1 MSTQFSCKAKDAE
14 GNDCT
19 ETFDRSLGQPICY
32 AMLYAHMQMAHNITL
47 PAAAPASTDT
57 TPAAAKPEKVKRPTI
72 SAAGTSEDFAYI
84 SQRWSEYK
92 QACRL
97 TGSDIVFQLLEC
109 CDEPLR
115 KDLTRLH
122 GSLISSPEADV
133 LEKIKTLAIRQENV
147 MVARVQLH
155 NLTQDRDEP
164 IRAFSARLKG
174 QSSVCQFNVKC
185 DTCNVDIDYS
195 DTIVR
200 DTMIRGICDDDI
212 RLEILGDPEL
222 AGKTLEQCTALIEAK
237 ESGKRSASRLT
248 LRGAEPTSAS
258 AGLSTYQRQN
268 KTRFQPGKSRPQAGA
283 NPNLGPGSSPDNAR
297 THTQPPET
305 CGYCGG
311 NHKRPAS
318 RRERM
323 QSCPAYNHTCTK
335 CGTLHHYESVCR
347 RGQHKATSPTAS
359 HNAATAVDVED
370 PYATFQALCAMDS
383 TPPSAPGAHYSP
395 VHSDSPPDPQEEV
408 QATGSIEI
416 DHHIYNDLCRMWEH
430 RNSDPQPFIDVSIQA
445 VPSDVAE
452 LGVKPAN
459 TSPSPKVIKPAM
471 ADTGCQSMLGGESV
485 LRSLGRSRSDLIPCS
500 TRMSAANEKAI
511 DILGALPLRI
521 SGTSDNGETHSTR
534 QLVYFTTS
542 TERLYLS
549 KNACIALGL
558 IDSNFPK
565 IGSSVSPQLSSC
577 DSNNHDHGD
586 KASAATRPCKCP
598 DRQPPPPLP
607 TKLPYPPTERYRG
620 KLQQWLVDYYSAS
633 TFNVCE
639 HQPLP
644 MMSGPH
650 MRLMVDPNAKP
661 VAFHTPIPVPV
672 HAQEEVKAGL
682 DQDVRLGVIEPVPV
696 GTPVTWC
703 ARMVTQWK
711 KSGKHRRTVDFQ
723 PLNKHAVRETHH
735 TPSPFNQVRSIPPHT
750 RKTKFDAWN
759 GYHSISLH
767 PDDRHL
773 TTFITP
779 WGRYRYCVAPQGYVS
794 SGDAYTRRFDEI
806 AMDFPNKIK
815 VVDDA
820 LLFTPL
826 STTEHNVPEKDRLDT
841 YSSSLS
847 ESFFQAAEWLDLCGK
862 NHITGN
868 PSKFCMGEIETDF
881 TAFRLGETHVGP
893 CRSFLEAINNFP
905 TPKNI
910 TDIRS
915 FFGLVNQVS
924 YAFASNQKMAPFRDF
939 LKPSIKFCWTPELQ
953 KLFEE
958 AKFVIIEEVKHGV
971 QIFDKDRTTCL
982 VTDWSTGGTGFW
994 LYQKHC
1000 QCPPPHKPFCCNDGW
1015 KTVLV
1020 GSRFTSPAESRYAP
1034 IEGEAL
1040 AIVEGLNKA
1049 RHFIIGCP
1057 DLIVAVDHKP
1067 LLKVFGDRHLDD
1079 IPNPRL
1085 RNLKEKSL
1093 RYKFSVVYIPGR
1105 KNHASDALSR
1115 HPVSPAAHLRLSDDS
1130 SASIYSSSLPPTML
1144 AYVRQAHSMPRI
1156 TESCATN
1163 ILDNTI
1169 IESISWDDI
1178 RSATSSDP
1186 SMVNLLDE
1194 IEDGFPGPKSD
1205 LPAELRPYYQ
1215 YRDKLTTFDGV
1226 VLYNDRIIIPPPLR
1240 RRVLESLHSA
1250 HQGVSQMCSR
1260 AESSFFWPG
1269 MTPAISEMRE
1279 KCGQCNRMA
1288 PSQPNMPPT
1297 PPIQPV
1303 YPFQAV
1309 VGDYFHYMG
1318 HHYLVVVDR
1327 YSNWPIVEETANGSS
1342 GLIRSLRR
1350 TFVTYGIAEELTNDG
1365 GPEFTASQTDSFLK
1379 AWRVNQR
1386 FSSVAFPHANTRAEV
1401 GVKTVKRMLVD
1412 NTDGKGSLNT
1422 DAFQRAMLQYRNTP
1436 DRDTGLS
1443 PAMVLFGRPIRDFI
1457 PIHPGKYQP
1466 HPTWRETLQ
1475 SREEA
1480 LRNRHMKDSERL
1492 SEHTVN
1498 LPPLKVGDCVRIQN
1512 QVGPHPNKWD
1522 KTGIVIEVRQFH
1534 QYVVRVDGSGRV
1546 TLRNRR
1552 FLRKYIPAV
1561 ERRPVISLPS
1571 LPGLPANDPSPAAP
1585 PPGSTLSSPAPTRTP
1600 TTPDKPEPPGTP
1612 PTLGPDTAPP
1622 SAPLSPTPLS
1632 PVTTP
1637 PAPAQPTA
1645 QVTPRS
1651 PPKKLSRMLA
1661 RLQPH
1666 NSPGN
1671 KEAPSRQ
1678 RRQ

>member
-1 MSTQFSCKAKDAE
+1 
-14 GNDCT
+14 
-19 ETFDRSLGQPICY
+19 
-32 AMLYAHMQMAHNITL
+32 
-47 PAAAPASTDT
+47 
-57 TPAAAKPEKVKRPTI
+57 
-72 SAAGTSEDFAYI
+72 
-84 SQRWSEYK
+84 
-92 QACRL
+92 
-97 TGSDIVFQLLEC
+97 
-109 CDEPLR
+109 
-115 KDLTRLH
+115 
-122 GSLISSPEADV
+122 
-133 LEKIKTLAIRQENV
+133 
-147 MVARVQLH
+147 
-155 NLTQDRDEP
+155 
-164 IRAFSARLKG
+164 
-174 QSSVCQFNVKC
+174 
-185 DTCNVDIDYS
+185 
-195 DTIVR
+195 
-200 DTMIRGICDDDI
+200 
-212 RLEILGDPEL
+212 
-222 AGKTLEQCTALIEAK
+222 
-237 ESGKRSASRLT
+237 
-248 LRGAEPTSAS
+248 
-258 AGLSTYQRQN
+258 
-268 KTRFQPGKSRPQAGA
+268 
-283 NPNLGPGSSPDNAR
+283 
-297 THTQPPET
+297 
-305 CGYCGG
+305 
-311 NHKRPAS
+311 
-318 RRERM
+318 
-323 QSCPAYNHTCTK
+323 
-335 CGTLHHYESVCR
+335 
-347 RGQHKATSPTAS
+347 
-359 HNAATAVDVED
+359 
-370 PYATFQALCAMDS
+370 
-383 TPPSAPGAHYSP
+383 
-395 VHSDSPPDPQEEV
+395 
-408 QATGSIEI
+408 
-416 DHHIYNDLCRMWEH
+416 MWE
-430 RNSDPQPFIDVSIQA
+430 RRKSDPQPFIDVTIQA
-445 VPSDVAE
+445 IPSDAAE
-452 LGVKPAN
+452 LGAKPASS
-459 TSPSPKVIKPAM
+459 SPSPKVIKPAM

-485 LRSLGRSRSDLIPCS
+485 LHSLGRSRSDLIPCS
-500 TRMSAANEKAI
+500 TRMSAANENAI

-521 SGTSDNGETHSTR
+521 SGTSENGQTHSTR

-549 KNACIALGL
+549 KDACIALGL
-558 IDSNFPK
+558 IHSSFPK
-565 IGSSVSPQLSSC
+565 IGSAATPQLSSC
-577 DSNNHDHGD
+577 DSSDPDHES
-586 KASAATRPCKCP
+586 KTSAAIRPCKCP
-598 DRQPPPPLP
+598 NRQPPPPLP
-607 TKLPYPPTERYRG
+607 TQLPYPPTERYRG
-620 KLQQWLVDYYSAS
+620 KLQQWLVEYYSAS

-644 MMSGPH
+644 MMSGPY
-650 MRLMVDPNAKP
+650 MRLMVDPNAEP
-661 VAFHTPIPVPV
+661 VAYHTPIPVPV
-672 HAQEEVKAGL
+672 HAQDEVKAGL

-723 PLNKHAVRETHH
+723 PLNKYAVRETHH
-735 TPSPFNQVRSIPPHT
+735 TQSPFNQVRSIPPHT

-759 GYHSISLH
+759 GYHSIPLH

-779 WGRYRYCVAPQGYVS
+779 WGRYRYCVAPQGYIS

-806 AMDFPNKIK
+806 AMDFPDKIK

-820 LLFTPL
+820 LLYTPL
-826 STTEHNVPEKDRLDT
+826 NITEHNVLEKDRLDT
-841 YSSSLS
+841 YSTSIQD
-847 ESFFQAAEWLDLCGK
+847 SFFQAAKWLDLCGK

-868 PSKFCMGEIETDF
+868 PSKFSMGETETDF
-881 TAFRLGETHVGP
+881 TAFHLGETSVGP
-893 CRSFLEAINNFP
+893 CRSFLEAIYNFP

-939 LKPSIKFCWTPELQ
+939 LKPSVKFCWTPQLQ
-953 KLFEE
+953 ELFEE
-958 AKFVIIEEVKHGV
+958 AKRVIIDEVKHGV

-982 VTDWSTGGTGFW
+982 VTDWSTEGTGFW

-1049 RHFIIGCP
+1049 RHFVTGCP
-1057 DLIVAVDHKP
+1057 NLIVAVDHKP

-1093 RYKFSVVYIPGR
+1093 RYKFSVIYIPGR

-1115 HPVSPAAHLRLSDDS
+1115 HPVSPAVHLRLSDDS
-1130 SASIYSSSLPPTML
+1130 TTAIYSASSLPPVIL
-1144 AYVRQAHSMPRI
+1144 ASVRQAYPMPRI

-1163 ILDNTI
+1163 TPDYAI

-1178 RSATSSDP
+1178 RSATSSDL
-1186 SMVNLLDE
+1186 SMVHLLNE

-1226 VLYNDRIIIPPPLR
+1226 VLYNDRIVIPPPLR

-1260 AESSFFWPG
+1260 ADSSFFWPG

-1279 KCGQCNRMA
+1279 RCAQCNRMA
-1288 PSQPNMPPT
+1288 PSQPSMPPT

-1318 HHYLVVVDR
+1318 HHYLVIVDR
-1327 YSNWPIVEETANGSS
+1327 YSNWPIVEETANGSN

-1365 GPEFTASQTDSFLK
+1365 GPEFTASQTESFLK
-1379 AWRVNQR
+1379 AWKVNQR

-1401 GVKTVKRMLVD
+1401 GVKIVKRMLVD
-1412 NTDGKGSLNT
+1412 NTDSTGSLDT

-1457 PIHPGKYQP
+1457 PIHPGKYRP

-1498 LPPLKVGDCVRIQN
+1498 LPPLKVGDHVRVQN
-1512 QVGPHPNKWD
+1512 QVGPHPTKWD

-1534 QYVVRVDGSGRV
+1534 QYVIRVDGSGRV

-1552 FLRKYIPAV
+1552 FLRKYTPAV
-1561 ERRPVISLPS
+1561 ERRPIVSLPL
-1571 LPGLPANDPSPAAP
+1571 LPRLPANDLPPAP
-1585 PPGSTLSSPAPTRTP
+1585 PPPGASPSAVPVP
-1600 TTPDKPEPPGTP
+1600 TTTQHEHPGTP
-1612 PTLGPDTAPP
+1612 PILIPESAPP
-1622 SAPLSPTPLS
+1622 TPLSPTPS
-1632 PVTTP
+1632 PLITTPPP
-1637 PAPAQPTA
+1637 PAPAQATA
-1645 QVTPRS
+1645 PATP
-1651 PPKKLSRMLA
+1651 PNKLSRMLA

-1666 NSPGN
+1666 NAPGN
-1671 KEAPSRQ
+1671 KEAPSGQ
-1678 RRQ
+1678 RR

>member
-1 MSTQFSCKAKDAE
+1 MSTEFRCKAKDPE
-14 GNDCT
+14 GNACT
-19 ETFDRSLGQPICY
+19 ETFDSSLGQSICY

-47 PAAAPASTDT
+47 PPATSASTDA

-97 TGSDIVFQLLEC
+97 TGTDIVFQLLEC

-122 GSLISSPEADV
+122 GSLVGSTETDV
-133 LEKIKTLAIRQENV
+133 LDKIKKLAIRQENV

-185 DTCNVDIDYS
+185 GTCNVDIDYS
-195 DTIVR
+195 DTIIR
-200 DTMIRGICDDDI
+200 DAMIRGICDDDI

-222 AGKTLEQCTALIEAK
+222 AKKSLEECTALIEAK
-237 ESGKRSASRLT
+237 ESGKRSANRLS
-248 LRGAEPTSAS
+248 LRGAEPSSTS
-258 AGLSTYQRQN
+258 AGLSTYQKQN
-268 KTRFQPGKSRPQAGA
+268 KGRNPPGKPRPQAGG
-283 NPNLGPGSSPDNAR
+283 NSSPLPGSENKASA
-297 THTQPPET
+297 QLPET
-305 CGYCGG
+305 CGYCGH
-311 NHKRPAS
+311 NHKRPSS

-323 QSCPAYNHTCTK
+323 QLCPAYNHICTS
-335 CGTLHHYESVCR
+335 CGTPHHHENVCR
-347 RGQHKATSPTAS
+347 RGQKVTCPTAF
-359 HNAATAVDVED
+359 HNAATAVDVD
-370 PYATFQALCAMDS
+370 DSYATFQSLCAMESTS
-383 TPPSAPGAHYSP
+383 TPPTGAPVSTGLPHK
-395 VHSDSPPDPQEEV
+395 SDFNEEV
-408 QATGSIEI
+408 RAAGPIEI
-416 DHHIYNDLCRMWEH
+416 AHHVYNDLCRMWE
-430 RNSDPQPFIDVSIQA
+430 RRSSDPQPFIDITIQV
-445 VPSDVAE
+445 VPSDIAE

-459 TSPSPKVIKPAM
+459 LSPSPTVIKPAM
-471 ADTGCQSMLGGESV
+471 ADTGCQSMLAGESV

-500 TRMSAANEKAI
+500 TRMSAANENAI

-521 SGTSDNGETHSTR
+521 SGTSEEGHIRTTR
-534 QLVYFTTS
+534 QLVYFSTS

-549 KNACIALGL
+549 KSACIALGL
-558 IDSNFPK
+558 IDSDFPK
-565 IGSSVSPQLSSC
+565 IGSHATPQLSSC
-577 DSNNHDHGD
+577 DSSMPDHGIE
-586 KASAATRPCKCP
+586 ANTAARPCKCP
-598 DRQPPPPLP
+598 DRQLPPALP
-607 TKLPYPPTERYRG
+607 TELPYPPTERNRG

-644 MMSGPH
+644 MMSGPP

-672 HAQEEVKAGL
+672 HAQDEVKAGL

-759 GYHSISLH
+759 GYHSIPLH

-779 WGRYRYCVAPQGYVS
+779 WGRYRYCVAPQGYIS

-826 STTEHNVPEKDRLDT
+826 STTEYDVPEKDRLDT
-841 YSSSLS
+841 PSTSIA
-847 ESFFQAAEWLDLCGK
+847 ESFFQAARWLDLCGRH
-862 NHITGN
+862 HITGN
-868 PSKFCMGEIETDF
+868 PSKFAMGEIETDF
-881 TAFRLGETHVGP
+881 TAFRLCETTVGP

-905 TPKNI
+905 TPQNI
-910 TDIRS
+910 TDVRS
-915 FFGLVNQVS
+915 FFGLINQVS
-924 YAFASNQKMAPFRDF
+924 YAFASNEKMAPFRDF
-939 LKPSIKFCWTPELQ
+939 LKPSVKFCWTPELQ

-958 AKFVIIEEVKHGV
+958 AKIVIIEEVKRGV
-971 QIFDKDRTTCL
+971 QIFDKDRPTCL
-982 VTDWSTGGTGFW
+982 VTDWSKEGTGFW

-1000 QCPPPHKPFCCNDGW
+1000 QCPPPHKPFCCKNGW

-1020 GSRFTSPAESRYAP
+1020 GSRFTSSAESRYAP

-1049 RHFIIGCP
+1049 RHFIVGCP
-1057 DLIVAVDHKP
+1057 NLIVAVDHKP

-1105 KNHASDALSR
+1105 KNCASDALSR
-1115 HPVSPAAHLRLSDDS
+1115 HPVSPAAHLTLSDDS
-1130 SASIYSSSLPPTML
+1130 SAAIYSASSLPLTML
-1144 AYVRQAHSMPRI
+1144 ASIRQAYAMPRI

-1169 IESISWDDI
+1169 IESVSWDDI
-1178 RSATSSDP
+1178 RSATSSVL
-1186 SMVNLLDE
+1186 SMVRLLNE

-1226 VLYNDRIIIPPPLR
+1226 ILYNDRIVIPPPLR

-1269 MTPAISEMRE
+1269 MTPAISEMRDR
-1279 KCGQCNRMA
+1279 CAQCNRMA
-1288 PSQPNMPPT
+1288 PSQPSMPPT

-1318 HHYLVVVDR
+1318 HHYLVLVDR
-1327 YSNWPIVEETANGSS
+1327 YSNWPIVEESANGSS

-1350 TFVTYGIAEELTNDG
+1350 TFVTYGIAEELTSDG
-1365 GPEFTASQTDSFLK
+1365 GPEFTASQTESFLK

-1401 GVKTVKRMLVD
+1401 GVKTVKRMLID
-1412 NTDGKGSLNT
+1412 NTDSKGSLDT

-1457 PIHPGKYQP
+1457 PIHPGKYRP

-1492 SEHTVN
+1492 SEHTVT
-1498 LPPLKVGDCVRIQN
+1498 LPPLKVGDYVRIQN
-1512 QVGPHPNKWD
+1512 QVGPHPTKWD

-1534 QYVVRVDGSGRV
+1534 QYVIRVDGSGRV

-1552 FLRKYIPAV
+1552 FLRRYTPVV
-1561 ERRPVISLPS
+1561 ERNPVVSLPLLS
-1571 LPGLPANDPSPAAP
+1571 RLPAHDPSPAAP
-1585 PPGSTLSSPAPTRTP
+1585 PPGPASPVPASTGTP
-1600 TTPDKPEPPGTP
+1600 TTPDKQEPPGTP
-1612 PTLGPDTAPP
+1612 PTQGPDTAPP
-1622 SAPLSPTPLS
+1622 TPLS
-1632 PVTTP
+1632 LTPPSPAPTT
-1637 PAPAQPTA
+1637 PAPAQPLV

-1666 NSPGN
+1666 NAPGN
-1671 KEAPSRQ
+1671 KEAPTRP

>member
-1 MSTQFSCKAKDAE
+1 MF
-14 GNDCT
+14 
-19 ETFDRSLGQPICY
+19 
-32 AMLYAHMQMAHNITL
+32 YAHMQTEHGVTL
-47 PAAAPASTDT
+47 PTATTASTDP

-72 SAAGTSEDFAYI
+72 SAGGTSEDFAYI

-92 QACRL
+92 KACRL
-97 TGSDIVFQLLEC
+97 SGSDIVFQLLEC

-115 KDLTRLH
+115 KDLTRLY
-122 GSLISSPEADV
+122 GSLISSTETD
-133 LEKIKTLAIRQENV
+133 LLDKIKKLAIRQENV

-155 NLTQDRDEP
+155 NMAQDRDEP

-174 QSSVCQFNVKC
+174 QSSVCQFSVKC
-185 DTCNVDIDYS
+185 DTCDKEIDYS
-195 DTIVR
+195 STIIR
-200 DTMIRGICDDDI
+200 DTMIRGISDDDI

-222 AGKTLEQCTALIEAK
+222 ADKTLEQCTALIEAK

-248 LRGAEPTSAS
+248 LRGAEPASTS
-258 AGLSTYQRQN
+258 AGLSSYQKQN
-268 KTRFQPGKSRPQAGA
+268 KTRFQPGKSRSQAVA
-283 NPNLGPGSSPDNAR
+283 NPSPSPDTAR
-297 THTQPPET
+297 NHAQSTES

-311 NHKRPAS
+311 NHKRPYS

-323 QSCPAYNHTCTK
+323 QLCPAYNHTCAR

-347 RGQHKATSPTAS
+347 RGQQKATNPAAPQ
-359 HNAATAVDVED
+359 NAATAIDAD
-370 PYATFQALCAMDS
+370 DSHATFQALCAMDS
-383 TPPSAPGAHYSP
+383 APPPSPSGPTHN
-395 VHSDSPPDPQEEV
+395 DSPPDPQEIR
-408 QATGSIEI
+408 ATGTIEI
-416 DHHIYNDLCRMWEH
+416 GHHVYNDLCNMWER
-430 RNSDPQPFIDVSIQA
+430 RNADPQPFIDVSIQA
-445 VPSDVAE
+445 IPSDVAE

-459 TSPSPKVIKPAM
+459 SSPSPTVIKPAM
-471 ADTGCQSMLGGESV
+471 ADTGCQSMLGGESI
-485 LRSLGRSRSDLIPCS
+485 LHSLGRSRSDLIPC
-500 TRMSAANEKAI
+500 TTKMSAANENAI
-511 DILGALPLRI
+511 EILGALPLRI
-521 SGTSDNGETHSTR
+521 SGKSDSGQTLSTR
-534 QLVYFTTS
+534 QLVYITNS

-549 KNACIALGL
+549 KSACVALGL
-558 IDSNFPK
+558 IDTNFPK
-565 IGSSVSPQLSSC
+565 IGSAAAQLSSC
-577 DSNNHDHGD
+577 DSNDPDHGD
-586 KASAATRPCKCP
+586 EASANTRPCKCP

-607 TKLPYPPTERYRG
+607 TKLPYPPTERYRD

-644 MMSGPH
+644 MMSGPY
-650 MRLMVDPNAKP
+650 MRLMVDPDAEP
-661 VAFHTPIPVPV
+661 VAYHTPIPVPV
-672 HAQEEVKAGL
+672 HAQDEVKAGL

-696 GTPVTWC
+696 GAPVTWC

-735 TPSPFNQVRSIPPHT
+735 TQSPFNQVRSIPPHT

-759 GYHSISLH
+759 GYHSIPLH

-779 WGRYRYCVAPQGYVS
+779 WGRYRYCVAPQGYIS

-820 LLFTPL
+820 LLYTPL
-826 STTEHNVPEKDRLDT
+826 SPTEHNVPEKDRLDT
-841 YSSSLS
+841 YSESLS
-847 ESFFQAAEWLDLCGK
+847 ESFFQAAKWLDLCGN

-868 PSKFCMGEIETDF
+868 PSKFSMGEIETDF
-881 TAFRLGETHVGP
+881 TAFRLGETTVGP
-893 CRSFLEAINNFP
+893 CRSFLEAIHEFP

-910 TDIRS
+910 TDVRS

-939 LKPSIKFCWTPELQ
+939 LKPSVPFAWTPELE
-953 KLFEE
+953 KLFQE
-958 AKFVIIEEVKHGV
+958 AKMMIINEVKLGV
-971 QIFDKDRTTCL
+971 QIFDKNKPTCL
-982 VTDWSTGGTGFW
+982 VTDWSTEGTGFW

-1000 QCPPPHKPFCCNDGW
+1000 QCPPPHKPFCCKEGW

-1049 RHFIIGCP
+1049 KHFVIGCP
-1057 DLIVAVDHKP
+1057 NLIVAVDHKP

-1115 HPVSPAAHLRLSDDS
+1115 HPVSPAAHLRLPDDS
-1130 SASIYSSSLPPTML
+1130 TASIYCSSLPPTML
-1144 AYVRQAHSMPRI
+1144 ASIRQAHSCSVPRI
-1156 TESCATN
+1156 TESCTTN
-1163 ILDNTI
+1163 TLDSTL
-1169 IESISWDDI
+1169 IESISWDDV

-1186 SMVNLLDE
+1186 SMVHLLDE

-1205 LPAELRPYYQ
+1205 LPPELRLYYQ

-1226 VLYNDRIIIPPPLR
+1226 VLYNDRIVIPPTLR

-1269 MTPAISEMRE
+1269 MTPAITELRE
-1279 KCGQCNRMA
+1279 KCSQCNRMA
-1288 PSQPNMPPT
+1288 PSQPSMPPT

-1318 HHYLVVVDR
+1318 HHYLVLVDR
-1327 YSNWPIVEETANGSS
+1327 YSNWPIVEETANGST

-1365 GPEFTASQTDSFLK
+1365 GPEFTAAQTESFLK
-1379 AWRVNQR
+1379 AWKVNQR

-1412 NTDGKGSLNT
+1412 NTDSKGSLDT

-1457 PIHPGKYQP
+1457 PIHPGRYRP
-1466 HPTWRETLQ
+1466 HPTWRETLL

-1498 LPPLKVGDCVRIQN
+1498 LPPLKVGDYVRIQN
-1512 QVGPHPNKWD
+1512 QVGPHPTKWD

-1552 FLRKYIPAV
+1552 FLRKYTPVV

-1571 LPGLPANDPSPAAP
+1571 LPRTPAGDPQPAAP
-1585 PPGSTLSSPAPTRTP
+1585 QAAASP
-1600 TTPDKPEPPGTP
+1600 
-1612 PTLGPDTAPP
+1612 
-1622 SAPLSPTPLS
+1622 
-1632 PVTTP
+1632 P
-1637 PAPAQPTA
+1637 PAPPD
-1645 QVTPRS
+1645 S
-1651 PPKKLSRMLA
+1651 PPSPGPESALSAPTPPIPPSPPPPPTPQPAPVELPPPAATATPPKMSRMLA
-1661 RLQPH
+1661 RLLPH
-1666 NSPGN
+1666 NAPGN
-1671 KEAPSRQ
+1671 KETPGRT
-1678 RRQ
+1678 RRK